1 MPKVVTTVNLDFDS
15 KEKFVRYFGK
25 SELSPFLR
33 QAMDIKIKRHEE
45 LVKQK
50 NEKASEKDLSPL
62 ASFVSAN
69 NTIDDVRYKMNAT
82 LDQYLVYFKD
92 NEDMENLEKVRP
104 KLYTCLQL
112 VDSRIA
118 TVRSKKFRL
127 NRTR

>member
-45 LVKQK
+45 LIKQK
-50 NEKASEKDLSPL
+50 NEKAREKDLSPL
-62 ASFVSAN
+62 ASFAKSD
-69 NTIDDVRYKMNAT
+69 NTIEDVRYKMNET
-82 LDQYLVYFKD
+82 LDQYLVFFKNNND
-92 NEDMENLEKVRP
+92 VENLERVRP

-118 TVRSKKFRL
+118 TNRSKKFRYS
-127 NRTR
+127 RT